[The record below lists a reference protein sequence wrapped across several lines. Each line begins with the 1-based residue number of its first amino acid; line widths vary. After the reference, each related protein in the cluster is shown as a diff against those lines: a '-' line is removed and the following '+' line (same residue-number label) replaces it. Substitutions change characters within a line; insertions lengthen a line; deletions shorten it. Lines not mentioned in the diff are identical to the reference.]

1 MSSFNKGSYTE
12 YGNKIGLY
20 SNSDHSFISSAPD
33 VVLNFPYKDCV
44 LVGGMTK
51 EDAKR
56 DERFLNTKVDQR
68 DIDTLFEPKVLTDF
82 KYVDQSG
89 ERTLT
94 ANDNI
99 EFFDENG
106 ELKQNLLIKGNNL
119 IALHTLRQ
127 RLAGKVKLIYIDP
140 PYNTGNDGFRYND
153 SFNHSSWLTFMEN
166 RLRIARELLSDDGLI
181 FISVDDN
188 EQAYLK
194 ILMDEVFSGQFVN
207 TFVWLNNPKG
217 RQIQDLGAAG
227 THEYIT
233 CYAKSAENVG
243 KFVANSTMLKSLMP
257 NAYKGFDYEIKEDSV
272 GKYITTNELYNSNPV
287 FNEETRPNL
296 VYDIFYNPQTNDIKI
311 EDFGSNKTYDGYV
324 YIEPHKN
331 NDGKHQYH
339 AYRWSRDKIERER
352 QDLEFVP
359 YKDTY
364 KIYTKRRD
372 FDNTVVKDTI
382 TDINGSD
389 GNREMSNL
397 GLGDFSFPKP
407 EKLLMLIIQMST
419 APGDIVLDYH
429 LGSGTTAAVAQKMG
443 RRWIG
448 IEQMDYIETI
458 AKERMKKVIAG
469 EQGGISKSV
478 GWQGG
483 GSFVYLEL
491 KKYNEDYKERILAA
505 ETATE
510 LDAIRDDMLRNAFLK
525 FWINRKDL
533 NRDWYDEEINERK
546 VELIN
551 MLDENQLYLNYADMN
566 DAKYSVTANEKA
578 LTDRFYGANDD
589 SEDDDDGAN

>member
-140 PYNTGNDGFRYND
+140 PYNTGNDGFSYND
-153 SFNHSSWLTFMEN
+153 QFSHSAWLVFMN
-166 RLRIARELLSDDGLI
+166 DRLRAARDLLADDGIMMVQLDYHE
-181 FISVDDN
+181 VH
-188 EQAYLK
+188 YGK
-194 ILMDEVFSGQFVN
+194 VLMDEIFGRDNFVN
-207 TFVWLNNPKG
+207 EIIWRYGKMNNTFRKFPSNHDNILVYSKTPDEYTFNPQKTADSEYRNRFLRFLTGNKVLYGTVRSSADKLILGRARRVQNELGRPLRDDDVLFDFDKEFKLQDDVFYDISIIKG
-217 RQIQDLGAAG
+217 N
-227 THEYIT
+227 
-233 CYAKSAENVG
+233 SAE
-243 KFVANSTMLKSLMP
+243 
-257 NAYKGFDYEIKEDSV
+257 
-272 GKYITTNELYNSNPV
+272 
-287 FNEETRPNL
+287 
-296 VYDIFYNPQTNDIKI
+296 KI
-311 EDFGSNKTYDGYV
+311 ENFT
-324 YIEPHKN
+324 
-331 NDGKHQYH
+331 Q
-339 AYRWSRDKIERER
+339 
-352 QDLEFVP
+352 
-359 YKDTY
+359 
-364 KIYTKRRD
+364 
-372 FDNTVVKDTI
+372 
-382 TDINGSD
+382 
-389 GNREMSNL
+389 
-397 GLGDFSFPKP
+397 KP
-407 EKLLMLIIQMST
+407 EKLMERLIACCT